1 MSNFLDSLQVEL
13 IFSLII
19 MVVMAIFFIY
29 AGKKFATA
37 DPTARPKGV
46 VLVVETGVKMIYD
59 YLKSIMPKKFEKNY
73 YPYFAMLF
81 AYLVIANLSGLLGFE
96 APTSNYSIT
105 LALTTITFCLIQFN
119 AIKKQGLLSYIC
131 CMATNKLIKYSFAI
145 DFVINAFIWEYFKWI
160 DPYVFSLSINRLHFR
175 VIDQL

>member
-46 VLVVETGVKMIYD
+46 VLVVETGVKMI
-59 YLKSIMPKKFEKNY
+59 
-73 YPYFAMLF
+73 
-81 AYLVIANLSGLLGFE
+81 
-96 APTSNYSIT
+96 
-105 LALTTITFCLIQFN
+105 
-119 AIKKQGLLSYIC
+119 
-131 CMATNKLIKYSFAI
+131 
-145 DFVINAFIWEYFKWI
+145 
-160 DPYVFSLSINRLHFR
+160 
-175 VIDQL
+175 

>member
-46 VLVVETGVKMIYD
+46 VLVVETGVKND
-59 YLKSIMPKKFEKNY
+59 LRLFKKYHAKE
-73 YPYFAMLF
+73 
-81 AYLVIANLSGLLGFE
+81 I
-96 APTSNYSIT
+96 
-105 LALTTITFCLIQFN
+105 
-119 AIKKQGLLSYIC
+119 
-131 CMATNKLIKYSFAI
+131 
-145 DFVINAFIWEYFKWI
+145 
-160 DPYVFSLSINRLHFR
+160 
-175 VIDQL
+175 